1 MAIDEGRLGGKAARI
16 VATTPYDQLAIS
28 DVTLQEIG
36 LLQQNQ
42 KISFVGSP
50 AKVLGPLL
58 EFVTVLPITLEIALA
73 APALPL
79 PHGDLFDRIIRHRQS
94 PPADSADKGCQHH
107 RLRFGFCPLVGWSV
121 RDRLPGDS
129 RWGGPVDRACR
140 VSGALPREI
149 EGRRSAF
156 DDMGGHSRVLKA
168 RRICGSASCGVITA
182 P

>member
-79 PHGDLFDRIIRHRQS
+79 PHGDLFDRIIT
-94 PPADSADKGCQHH
+94 ATAKAH
-107 RLRFGFCPLVGWSV
+107 RLTLLTKDANITDSDLVSV
-121 RDRLPGDS
+121 L
-129 RWGGPVDRACR
+129 W
-140 VSGALPREI
+140 
-149 EGRRSAF
+149 
-156 DDMGGHSRVLKA
+156 
-168 RRICGSASCGVITA
+168 
-182 P
+182 